1 MIEFP
6 KFRFQTLNTAIVFG
20 ASGSIG
26 RAICAR
32 LKNEGNLI
40 IGVSRATPE
49 NSESL
54 SHWVQWGQD
63 SEVFLGKLK
72 SALDGGLVNS
82 IIWAQGTNFND
93 DVKSFDLQKHL
104 QMYEANVTFIIS
116 SLQSLQRAKLL
127 AGDARLC
134 VISSIWQKIARQ
146 NKLSYCVTKSALQG
160 LIQSLSIELGK
171 EGLLIN
177 AVLPGALDTE
187 MTHANL
193 ATAQIDVLKSATPL
207 RSLPELNDV
216 TGLVSYLC
224 SSQNTGITGQ
234 FIAADRGFSNARII

>member
-1 MIEFP
+1 M
-6 KFRFQTLNTAIVFG
+6 NTAIIFG

-26 RAICAR
+26 RAICTR
-32 LKNEGNLI
+32 LKKDGNSI
-40 IGVSRATPE
+40 IGVGRAAPE
-49 NSESL
+49 NCVDCND
-54 SHWVQWGQD
+54 WVQWGQD
-63 SEVFLGKLK
+63 SELFLSELK
-72 SALDGGLVNS
+72 QVLDGALISSV
-82 IIWAQGTNFND
+82 IWAQGMNFND
-93 DVKSFDLQKHL
+93 EVKSFNLEKHL

-116 SLQSLQRAKLL
+116 SLQLLQKAKYL
-127 AGDARLC
+127 ANDARLC
-134 VISSIWQKIARQ
+134 VISSIWQNIARQ

-160 LIQSLSIELGK
+160 LIQSVSIDLGK

-193 ATAQIDVLKSATPL
+193 AAAQIDVLKSATPL
-207 RSLPELNDV
+207 RSLPDLNDV

-234 FIAADRGFSNARII
+234 FIAADRGFSNARIL

>member
-1 MIEFP
+1 M
-6 KFRFQTLNTAIVFG
+6 NTSIIFG

-32 LKNEGNLI
+32 LKKDGNLI
-40 IGVSRATPE
+40 IGVGRTAPE
-49 NSESL
+49 NCVDCND
-54 SHWVQWGQD
+54 WVQWGQD
-63 SEVFLGKLK
+63 SDVFIGELK
-72 SALDGGLVNS
+72 QVLDGALINS
-82 IIWAQGTNFND
+82 VIWAQGMNFND
-93 DVKSFDLQKHL
+93 EVKSFDLEKHL

-116 SLQSLQRAKLL
+116 SLQLLQNAKFL
-127 AGDARLC
+127 AKDARLC
-134 VISSIWQKIARQ
+134 VISSIWQNIARQ

-160 LIQSLSIELGK
+160 LIQSLSIDLGK

-187 MTHANL
+187 MTHVNL
-193 ATAQIDVLKSATPL
+193 KAAQIDVLKSATPL
-207 RSLPELNDV
+207 RSLPDLSDV

-234 FIAADRGFSNARII
+234 FIAADRGFSNARIL